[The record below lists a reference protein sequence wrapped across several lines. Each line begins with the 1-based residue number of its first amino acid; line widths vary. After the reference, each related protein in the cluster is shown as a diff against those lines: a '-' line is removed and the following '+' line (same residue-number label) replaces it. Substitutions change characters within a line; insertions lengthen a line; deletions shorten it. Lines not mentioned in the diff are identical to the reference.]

1 MNLREIGNVLKLPL
15 GIVGTVA
22 GAIFTGI
29 SSYALFYE
37 GEVPLLK
44 DIGDWWWWVL
54 IISAVV
60 LIAGA
65 YYLGDGIWR
74 RRKFKALV
82 YNKKRSEFIKN
93 EKEIYGLLTGLP
105 KKYREIVDKRKKE
118 LKIKE

>member
-37 GEVPLLK
+37 GSFFVDL
-44 DIGDWWWWVL
+44 GQWWWWVL
-54 IISAVV
+54 IISIIV

-74 RRKFKALV
+74 RRRFKALV

-93 EKEIYGLLTGLP
+93 EKEIYRLLTGLP
-105 KKYREIVDKRKKE
+105 KKYKEIADKRKKE